1 MYKLLLTSV
10 LLISSTLI
18 NANDRPQSRF
28 SDNSFNKNI
37 WNDFNKQFEQFEQRM
52 NQMQSQ
58 NNFGTQSR
66 RYFDKENNNY
76 VIQISVDG
84 LNKENMEIIT
94 KDNIISI
101 KGKIKIQRRLGN
113 NLSTSSKSFSQSF
126 SLPNDADDSNIN
138 ANFKDKILTVSIPKL
153 EEPKPTVRKIE
164 IK

>member
-10 LLISSTLI
+10 LLISSAMI
-18 NANDRPQSRF
+18 NANDR
-28 SDNSFNKNI
+28 NSFNNNI
-37 WNDFNKQFEQFEQRM
+37 WYDFNKQFEQFEQRM

>member
-138 ANFKDKILTVSIPKL
+138 ANFKDKILTVSKL
-153 EEPKPTVRKIE
+153 
-164 IK
+164 

>member
-153 EEPKPTVRKIE
+153 EEPKTHS
-164 IK
+164 

>member
-10 LLISSTLI
+10 LLISSAMI
-18 NANDRPQSRF
+18 NANDR
-28 SDNSFNKNI
+28 NSFNNNI
-37 WNDFNKQFEQFEQRM
+37 WYDFNKQFEQFEQRM

-58 NNFGTQSR
+58 NNFGVQSR

-76 VIQISVDG
+76 VIQISVNG
-84 LNKENMEIIT
+84 LNKDNMEITT

-101 KGKIKIQRRLGN
+101 KGKIKIQRKSGN
-113 NLSTSSKSFSQSF
+113 NSSTSSKSFSQSF

-138 ANFKDKILTVSIPKL
+138 ASFKDRILTVSIPKL
-153 EEPKPTVRKIE
+153 AEPKPAVRKIE